1 MSRTQKML
9 FGAFAIIAIAAAAFL
24 PRLLEQRQLA
34 DDPELLGAGIILLQQ
49 GRDMP
54 QLQMLDQN
62 EQPVQLDSLKGQWS
76 LLFFGYTFC
85 PDICPTTLAQLRN
98 IRGKLPT
105 ASAQRLQV
113 YLVSVDPARDTPA
126 RLKEYLGYF
135 DKSFKGLSGP
145 PETLGRF
152 SDAVS
157 IPYVPA
163 DTSKPNYTVQHS
175 GNLALVGPD
184 GRLRGFIRA
193 PFDSQKLLAV
203 LPALLRRD

>member
-1 MSRTQKML
+1 ML
-9 FGAFAIIAIAAAAFL
+9 FGAFAVIVIAAAAFL

-34 DDPELLGAGIILLQQ
+34 DDPALLGAGIILLQQ
-49 GRDMP
+49 GRAMP

-62 EQPVQLDSLKGQWS
+62 EQPVQLDELKGQWS
-76 LLFFGYTFC
+76 VLFFGYTFC

-98 IRGKLPT
+98 IHAKLAS

-145 PETLGRF
+145 PATLAKF

-163 DTSKPNYTVQHS
+163 NTSKPNYTVQHS

-193 PFDSQKLLAV
+193 PFDSQKLQDA
-203 LPALLRRD
+203 LPGLLRRD